1 MITHRQSAVPQSF
14 TRHRDDHIRRL
25 IRARSVDRD
34 CKNLG
39 RHPSWFEDATMSVEE
54 SQFIALAFPKR
65 KAERPCRISNFSIRR
80 LPARNRSPQNA
91 MHQKKRGNTS
101 VTG

>member
-54 SQFIALAFPKR
+54 SQFIAFAFSKTQSRTAMPNLQLLD
-65 KAERPCRISNFSIRR
+65 S
-80 LPARNRSPQNA
+80 PASGP
-91 MHQKKRGNTS
+91 
-101 VTG
+101 